1 MRGFLSRRF
10 PSPWTSEQIPGG
22 YVVKDAMSLAYV
34 YAGETKAEADT
45 AKVSRTSL
53 ARAYA
58 IFGSSRQLIV
68 GPDPAT
74 CAVIAAAVAP
84 LAAGDEASLRLPI
97 GDAGFAHGVDMY
109 RRNATVIIHS
119 ENSRCRFKSWT
130 RNQRYLH
137 LDHAIL

>member
-58 IFGSSRQLIV
+58 IFGSSCQLIV
-68 GPDPAT
+68 GPDAAT

-84 LAAGDEASLRLPI
+84 LAAGDEVAYASLSAMLALLTGLI
-97 GDAGFAHGVDMY
+97 CIA
-109 RRNATVIIHS
+109 AT
-119 ENSRCRFKSWT
+119 RPW
-130 RNQRYLH
+130 
-137 LDHAIL
+137 